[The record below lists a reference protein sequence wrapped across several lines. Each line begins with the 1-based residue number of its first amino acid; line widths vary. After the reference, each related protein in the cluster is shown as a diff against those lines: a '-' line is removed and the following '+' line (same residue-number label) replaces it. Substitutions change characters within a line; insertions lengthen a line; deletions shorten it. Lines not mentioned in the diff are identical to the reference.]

1 MKPVH
6 IKVIEKKKLFFK
18 WDDGSKFDIPLEK
31 LRGSC
36 PCATCLAERE
46 RRGNSYIQIFNDNQ
60 VRIANIVEVG
70 SYAIGIT
77 WKDGHNTGIY
87 EFAFLKKLAES

>member
-1 MKPVH
+1 MKPVQ
-6 IKVIEKKKLFFK
+6 IKVIEKKKLFLK
-18 WDDGSKFDIPLEK
+18 WDDGSKCDIPLEK
-31 LRGSC
+31 LRRYC

-46 RRGNSYIQIFNDNQ
+46 RQGNSYIQIFNDNQ
-60 VRIANIVEVG
+60 VRIANIIQVG

-87 EFAFLKKLAES
+87 EFAFLKKLAE